1 MCIGKKKSLKWL
13 LKLLSLHFPHIYST
27 FGILKQYTVHDFSNC
42 YLGAKYERRQ
52 KFKKKKDKDFSI
64 HEIYGQ
70 IPSLLQTVCAL
81 VCALVDTC
89 YPFRFTHKKGGIMG
103 RKMGFCADRN
113 SGVTPSLK
121 PGVQTKVRDCDPW
134 MFSTQTCPFGFL
146 RHYQMLPLHLALSLV
161 SPSHEL
167 PLVGT
172 ATPRCSQLP
181 VDSAVEI
188 RLSLLG
194 FSFLYIFFYF
204 PFIDLSLPNFCET
217 EPESFN
223 LRHQRLLSSLQF

>member
-1 MCIGKKKSLKWL
+1 MYWEKKSLKWL
-13 LKLLSLHFPHIYST
+13 LKLLSLHFPHIYCTS
-27 FGILKQYTVHDFSNC
+27 GILKQYTVHDFSYC
-42 YLGAKYERRQ
+42 YLGGKYEQRQ
-52 KFKKKKDKDFSI
+52 KLKKKKKDKDFSI

-70 IPSLLQTVCAL
+70 IPNLLQTVCAL
-81 VCALVDTC
+81 VDAC
-89 YPFRFTHKKGGIMG
+89 YPFRFTHEKGGIMG

-121 PGVQTKVRDCDPW
+121 PGVQTKVRNCDPW

-194 FSFLYIFFYF
+194 FSFLYFSLFSFY
-204 PFIDLSLPNFCET
+204 
-217 EPESFN
+217 
-223 LRHQRLLSSLQF
+223 